1 MIRLSYR
8 SLSIDEE
15 KCEEKVWQS
24 WEAFLLQLQDAAE
37 FVNTQ
42 TPIQMS
48 YLEDSHEVSS
58 SYRRVIVLED
68 RGLPINLP
76 SLRYICDPSD
86 CIQDGHGCSFVSFPV
101 FYLHS

>member
-8 SLSIDEE
+8 SLNIEEE

-42 TPIQMS
+42 TPIQ
-48 YLEDSHEVSS
+48 LGNLQDNFQ
-58 SYRRVIVLED
+58 VIYSLS
-68 RGLPINLP
+68 GL
-76 SLRYICDPSD
+76 
-86 CIQDGHGCSFVSFPV
+86 
-101 FYLHS
+101 